1 MLHTLPDDALVSPPG
16 GYAKAEHSYQR
27 QALETR
33 LGYRITTASPPSYN
47 RTPQQF
53 TTKTMRL
60 NCFRPSA
67 GRSSIADPLDDP
79 AEKPRPANS
88 GQRPAKRRSRTARRH
103 GSADSRGS
111 MASND
116 SISKLAPCK
125 GVSCPLVEAMMMPV
139 PTEHCRESKCLRL
152 SQPRTY
158 GNIVASMKEEKGCRD
173 WRNFAVFYDDDV
185 DMTRS
190 AVEEAKK
197 RAAEYQRRLRMLDS
211 FDEEDSS
218 RRQSSAGGD
227 MIG

>member
-1 MLHTLPDDALVSPPG
+1 
-16 GYAKAEHSYQR
+16 
-27 QALETR
+27 
-33 LGYRITTASPPSYN
+33 
-47 RTPQQF
+47 
-53 TTKTMRL
+53 MRL

-67 GRSSIADPLDDP
+67 GRSSVADPSDDP
-79 AEKPRPANS
+79 AVMPRPANS
-88 GQRPAKRRSRTARRH
+88 SPRPAKTRSRAARRH
-103 GSADSRGS
+103 GSAHSRGS
-111 MASND
+111 MASNE

-139 PTEHCRESKCLRL
+139 PTEHCRPSNCLRL

-158 GNIVASMKEEKGCRD
+158 GDIVASMKAEKGCRD

-197 RAAEYQRRLRMLDS
+197 RAADHQRRLRTLDS

-218 RRQSSAGGD
+218 SRHSSAGGD
-227 MIG
+227 MIR